1 MKKSI
6 LLFALPALL
15 ALSGC
20 ANVNI
25 KAPEKENEFIFA
37 EDAEAHSELF
47 GGKEEWF
54 GFKKQPLL
62 AMTPG
67 EGSLTKPYVGV
78 QYLVEPYEKDVNGDS
93 IVDDCSAV
101 RFIAGVVNL
110 NVKAVW
116 TRAAY
121 RVSDGSIV
129 GSRSPVETTK
139 AYTAI
144 NDGGEMINATEW
156 ADETGSNY
164 PYNYFVI
171 YTIYDIPVASLD
183 DYYFV
188 ANLKLSNPEDASE
201 FIESDVVFTNQ
212 PNDSGIDEEGNTRK
226 FPADKTGYFAMVFN
240 SFGKTKS
247 YVSEDSPTRNDSGNL
262 ASFTLNLEEFEGFI
276 IIRNDIGESKFRIYD
291 SSILTYADNSAVLES
306 FAAMGVYVVAKEAGK
321 FALYLNNDAE
331 LYKAKYTQTADIYV
345 IGPAGPNL
353 GVDGWTAP
361 DTTSPYRF
369 FACPS
374 EDNNRGELLNIHL
387 NVGDFKVASGNWS
400 GDEWAYWGFKHKGW
414 EGYDQHGSSSTV
426 TGGGASNF
434 SPNGEGRG
442 ANIHCDHA
450 GYYNLYVTNDDWLS
464 IEVVSLDPVEP

>member
-37 EDAEAHSELF
+37 EDADAHSELF

-78 QYLVEPYEKDVNGDS
+78 QYLVDPYDKDVNGDS
-93 IVDDCSAV
+93 IVEECSAV

-121 RVSDGSIV
+121 HVNDGSIV

-144 NDGGEMINATEW
+144 NDGGDMINATEW

-183 DYYFV
+183 NYYFV

-201 FIESDVVFTNQ
+201 FIESDVVVTNQ
-212 PNDSGIDEEGNTRK
+212 PNDSGVNETGNIWK
-226 FPADKTGYFAMVFN
+226 FPADKTGYFAMVLN
-240 SFGKTKS
+240 SFGEIIS

-262 ASFTLNLEEFEGFI
+262 ASFTLNLEEYEGFI
-276 IIRNDIGESKFRIYD
+276 IFRNDIGESKFRMYD

-306 FAAMGVYVVAKEAGK
+306 FGAVGIYVVAKESGK
-321 FALYLNNDAE
+321 FALYLNNDEE
-331 LYKAKYTQTADIYV
+331 LYRFKYTQAADYYV
-345 IGPAGPNL
+345 VGPAGPNL
-353 GVDGWTAP
+353 GGDGWTFPAT
-361 DTTSPYRF
+361 DSAYRF
-369 FACPS
+369 FVCPS
-374 EDNNRGELLNIHL
+374 EDHNLGELLNVHL
-387 NVGDFKVASGNWS
+387 DVGDFKVASTNWS
-400 GDEWAYWGFKHKGW
+400 GYELAYWGFKHIGW
-414 EGYDQHGSSSTV
+414 GGYDQHGSSSTV
-426 TGGGASNF
+426 TGGAASHF
-434 SPNGEGRG
+434 EASGEGRG
-442 ANIHCDHA
+442 ANIHCKDA
-450 GYYNLYVTNDDWLS
+450 GYYNLYITDDDWLS
-464 IEVVSLDPVEP
+464 IELVSLD